1 MIEENIIEWLELGD
15 SIQKIDIFDKN
26 KMKIFFKGNYL
37 LTKHNNFS
45 QNFYLFVIVIFFAQI
60 WEINLLRCD
69 IEGDKILG
77 IIKYFKNIFLFQYL
91 TNNNIIL
98 LIFTIFCE
106 LISVLLFIINV
117 ILFDF
122 KKKYTILINMNSFIN
137 ILNVFFIFYPSLEVL
152 FHSIICFDGV
162 KYNLC
167 PLNSISSYIIII
179 LTILYAI
186 ILIFTVFLSCLYID
200 SIGCIHY
207 RSTFMKIN
215 SNYTLIIVIVKMIFS
230 IFYFIIDFCIDK
242 KYKFIIILYELLLFL
257 SSLSISIY
265 SYSELFYYNY
275 YIDAWFH
282 YGWYY
287 TTWFNICILLK
298 NFGRLEDITLFVI
311 FGIILITIGFNFDS
325 QYRAISLLTDFNAF
339 TSNKVKEIQ
348 IYNALLLFYLRRADN
363 ESIILTSGI
372 IERVEEYLSNMPEL
386 NEQYHKLLNNIYLQ
400 RIFTSKKE
408 LTILS
413 IILIV
418 YCYQIEKTKN
428 STDMTLNLCYFLIN
442 EFKNIPYAIW
452 LSTKIKSNNH
462 MQSYYKFVLMEEIK
476 ECLIGSLIKNSS
488 NLPIKNI
495 QISSVILF
503 NQYLDLFK
511 MKIYDTTCSQIDY
524 FDILKNNIAT
534 SKTTENFLKA
544 GEDILSLRQ
553 DISNLWEKII
563 FLNPFNTE
571 SEKDYMTYINVIL
584 QDDILMRTEK
594 NRFNSI
600 KNEKL
605 SEKNNLYYSM
615 FDNDLSA
622 VLLIDGYSFNGKIFY
637 TTTNFASLFMFSGK
651 EILNTTIDDLLPDT
665 IQNFHRY
672 LIEDVLKYS
681 NLDFTYQKEKDV
693 LLKGKNSQIF
703 NIYLYVKP
711 VPNLLYGLIY
721 FAYIKKFQEKNFIL
735 IVDENLIINGFTGIN
750 QIDSNFTMNNNY
762 GLSNNICGHHI
773 GIIIPEI
780 LLQIRYDE
788 RNNSI
793 SLPYENMDFKG
804 FLYPIHY
811 PTELDNRI
819 TNILGNLKNRK
830 KDEFLNENH
839 LNSNSINEY
848 NELIKE
854 LNLQYSNPISIFY
867 RIQLHSF
874 IGGKYKYYRI
884 YVKNDLLSGNDNN
897 LIIKSN
903 NNTEI
908 TYGEK
913 KLSKKRNSSVIKH
926 KELNEKIISIQE
938 NKRKL
943 IKLKAAIN
951 ENNIINDNEINLS
964 TPKDVNNNIKNDLI
978 NNQNKIINISNP
990 SIPSSIITQSNGESA
1005 ELNKLKNEIINKAD
1019 FFYIKLMKYI
1029 NFFFVL
1035 IILILIIEDYYYNY
1049 KNINTMIEFLSQNS
1063 FFIYTKINA
1072 GNIYNYAFNL
1082 KLMKKGIMKKTYK
1095 YYYSFMIKKCIT
1107 EIRYRK
1113 YNISY
1118 YYSDFKNI
1126 FSQKAHTHLYIYNKS
1141 SYDVLN
1147 LDIDNFLNLII
1158 THGMKII
1165 DNLSEYFNSTN
1176 NEEIEI
1182 YEVYLNNLLSNSL
1195 KYFYSDYTEFSLKNK
1210 EKICQKISG
1219 NFSFIFLISCIYIFI
1234 LIYLFIYLICQMNSI
1249 ELNFLDKL
1257 INFSSISF
1265 DEYIKNLDE
1274 LKKVIRNETDNEEDK
1289 NIDEFDI
1296 KEGDI
1301 NDNVNDDSKNKNNEN
1316 YKKEYT
1322 NNKNAKRNKQ
1332 SKLQQQKLKKKIMM
1346 SKYFHK
1352 LNSFFALKIGFIFI
1366 LTILYFAL
1374 TMLVTSYMKENYKK
1388 FDSVVQQVN
1397 KVYFNSFEIFLFLKE
1412 QIEKIFNSNDKSDI
1426 KIPDDSDIE
1435 KPKLGNALMYLFNNK
1450 KYSEESLNLIK
1461 TLYNNNACDVLC
1473 NDKYEIEFCQNAFS
1487 SILTKGM
1494 EQSIVQMDII
1504 ITNCIDELNSLKY
1517 NNTLYNIYNESNFFN
1532 YEIFVGHFMLFSF
1545 IKTQD
1550 IFESFRKDEKR
1561 HISYINKNILIVF
1574 VIIYLFLAILMI
1586 YLILS
1591 YKNVINSFF
1600 NFIGI
1605 IPTKFIIDDGNL
1617 YKAII
1622 KLEQKFY

>member
-1 MIEENIIEWLELGD
+1 MIEKNIIEWLELGD
-15 SIQKIDIFDKN
+15 SIQKVDIFDKN
-26 KMKIFFKGNYL
+26 KMIIFFKGNYL
-37 LTKHNNFS
+37 LTKHINFT

-69 IEGDKILG
+69 IEGDKILE

-91 TNNNIIL
+91 TNNNTIL
-98 LIFTIFCE
+98 LILTIFCE
-106 LISVLLFIINV
+106 FISVLLFIINV
-117 ILFDF
+117 ILFNYQ
-122 KKKYTILINMNSFIN
+122 KKISILIKINSFIN
-137 ILNVFFIFYPSLEVL
+137 FLNVFFIFYPSLEIL
-152 FHSIICFDGV
+152 FHGIICFDDV
-162 KYNLC
+162 NYNLC
-167 PLNSISSYIIII
+167 PLNGISSYIIII
-179 LTILYAI
+179 STFIYAI
-186 ILIFTVFLSCLYID
+186 ILIFSVILSCLYID
-200 SIGCIHY
+200 SIGSINY
-207 RSTFMKIN
+207 RNTFMKIN
-215 SNYTLIIVIVKMIFS
+215 SNYTLIIINAKMIFS
-230 IFYFIIDFCIDK
+230 ILYFIIDFCIDK
-242 KYKFIIILYELLLFL
+242 KYKLIIILYELLLFL

-287 TTWFNICILLK
+287 TTWFNICILIKNIGGLK
-298 NFGRLEDITLFVI
+298 DITLFVI
-311 FGIILITIGFNFDS
+311 FGLILITIGFNFDS

-339 TSNKVKEIQ
+339 TSNKIKEIQ

-363 ESIILTSGI
+363 ESIILISGI
-372 IERVEEYLSNMPEL
+372 IDRIEEYLRNMPEMKG
-386 NEQYHKLLNNIYLQ
+386 QYHKLLNNKHLQ
-400 RIFTSKKE
+400 KIFTSKKE
-408 LTILS
+408 LSILS
-413 IILIV
+413 IILII
-418 YCYQIEKTKN
+418 YCYHIEKSKD
-428 STDMTLNLCYFLIN
+428 STDMTLNFCYFLIN

-452 LSTKIKSNNH
+452 LGTKLKTSNH
-462 MQSYYKFVLMEEIK
+462 MQSYYKFALMEEIK
-476 ECLIGSLIKNSS
+476 EYLIGSLIKNST

-524 FDILKNNIAT
+524 FDILKNNIVT
-534 SKTTENFLKA
+534 SKTTENFLKT
-544 GEDILSLRQ
+544 GEEILSLRQ

-563 FLNPFNTE
+563 FLNPFNNE
-571 SEKDYMTYINVIL
+571 SEKDYMTYIKVIL
-584 QDDILMRTEK
+584 QDDILMRTEQNK
-594 NRFNSI
+594 FNSL

-622 VLLIDGYSFNGKIFY
+622 VLLIDGYSYNGKIFY

-651 EILNTTIDDLLPDT
+651 EILNTTIDDLLPDV

-672 LIEDVLKYS
+672 LIEDALKYS
-681 NLDFTYQKEKDV
+681 NLDFIYQKQKDV
-693 LLKGKNSQIF
+693 LLKGKNGQLF
-703 NIYLYVKP
+703 NIYLYIKP

-721 FAYIKKFQEKNFIL
+721 FAYIKKFQENHFIL
-735 IVDENLIINGFTGIN
+735 ILDENLIINGFTGIN

-773 GIIIPEI
+773 GLLIPEI
-780 LLQIRYDE
+780 LLQIKYDE
-788 RNNSI
+788 KNNSI
-793 SLPYENMDFKG
+793 FLPHEHIDFKG

-811 PTELDNRI
+811 PKELDIRI
-819 TNILGNLKNRK
+819 TNILDILKNRK
-830 KDEFLNENH
+830 NDELPNENQ
-839 LNSNSINEY
+839 LSTINEY
-848 NELIKE
+848 NELTKE
-854 LNLQYSNPISIFY
+854 LSLQYSNPISIFY

-874 IGGKYKYYRI
+874 IGGKYNYYRI
-884 YVKNDLLSGNDNN
+884 YVKNDLLSGNENN
-897 LIIKSN
+897 IFIKSN

-908 TYGEK
+908 TYDEK
-913 KLSKKRNSSVIKH
+913 KIPRKRNSSLIKKH
-926 KELNEKIISIQE
+926 KEINEKIISNQD

-943 IKLKAAIN
+943 IKLKEAIN
-951 ENNIINDNEINLS
+951 ENNIINDNEINM
-964 TPKDVNNNIKNDLI
+964 TNTDEDNNNKSALN
-978 NNQNKIINISNP
+978 NNQNKIIKINTS

-1029 NFFFVL
+1029 NLFFIL
-1035 IILILIIEDYYYNY
+1035 IILILIIYDYYSNY
-1049 KNINTMIEFLSQNS
+1049 RNINAMIEFLSQNS

-1082 KLMKKGIMKKTYK
+1082 KLMKRGIMLKTYNI
-1095 YYYSFMIKKCIT
+1095 YYSFMLKKCIT
-1107 EIRYRK
+1107 EIRKQK

-1126 FSQKAHTHLYIYNKS
+1126 FSQKTHTHLYIYNKS
-1141 SYDVLN
+1141 SNDVLN

-1165 DNLSEYFNSTN
+1165 DNLSYYLNSTDK
-1176 NEEIEI
+1176 EDEKI
-1182 YEVYLNNLLSNSL
+1182 YEVYLNNLLANSL
-1195 KYFYSDYTEFSLKNK
+1195 KYFYSDYTEFSWKKK
-1210 EKICQKISG
+1210 EKICQKISS
-1219 NFSFIFLISCIYIFI
+1219 NFSFIFLISCIYIFL
-1234 LIYLFIYLICQMNSI
+1234 LIYIFIYLICQMNSI

-1274 LKKVIRNETDNEEDK
+1274 LKKVIRNETANEEDK
-1289 NIDEFDI
+1289 NMDEFDI

-1301 NDNVNDDSKNKNNEN
+1301 NDNINDDSNNKNNEN
-1316 YKKEYT
+1316 YNKEYT
-1322 NNKNAKRNKQ
+1322 SNKNQKTKRNKQ
-1332 SKLQQQKLKKKIMM
+1332 SKLQQQKLKKKLIM

-1352 LNSFFALKIGFIFI
+1352 LNSFFALKIGFIFMI
-1366 LTILYFAL
+1366 SVLYFAL
-1374 TMLVTSYMKENYKK
+1374 TMIVTSYLKEDYKK
-1388 FDSVVQQVN
+1388 FDSIVDQVN
-1397 KVYFNSFEIFLFLKE
+1397 QVYFNSFEIFLLLKE
-1412 QIEKIFNSNDKSDI
+1412 QIEIFFNSNEQSNLS
-1426 KIPDDSDIE
+1426 IPDDSDIE
-1435 KPKLGNALMYLFNNK
+1435 RPKLGNALMYLFNNK
-1450 KYSEESLNLIK
+1450 KYSEESLALMR
-1461 TLYNNNACDVLC
+1461 TLYNNNACDALC
-1473 NDKYEIEFCQNAFS
+1473 ENNYEKKFCLNLFS

-1494 EQSIVQMDII
+1494 EQAIVQMSII

-1517 NNTLYNIYNESNFFN
+1517 NNTLLNIYTESNFFD
-1532 YEIFVGHFMLFSF
+1532 YEIFVGHFMLISF
-1545 IKTQD
+1545 IKTQE

-1561 HISYINKNILIVF
+1561 NISHINKNILIVF
-1574 VIIYLFLAILMI
+1574 IIIYCILTILMI

>member
-1 MIEENIIEWLELGD
+1 MIEKNIIEWLELGD

-26 KMKIFFKGNYL
+26 RMILLFKGNYL
-37 LTKHNNFS
+37 LTKHNNLS

-60 WEINLLRCD
+60 WEINLLRCN
-69 IEGDKILG
+69 IEGDKILE

-91 TNNNIIL
+91 TNNNTIL
-98 LIFTIFCE
+98 LIFTIFCVF
-106 LISVLLFIINV
+106 LSVLLFIINV
-117 ILFDF
+117 ILFNYQ
-122 KKKYTILINMNSFIN
+122 KKFSILINMNAFIN
-137 ILNVFFIFYPSLEVL
+137 ILNVFFIFFPSLEVL
-152 FHSIICFDGV
+152 FHGVICFDGV
-162 KYNLC
+162 NYNLC
-167 PLNSISSYIIII
+167 PLNSISSYIIFI

-186 ILIFTVFLSCLYID
+186 LLIFSVLLSCLYVD
-200 SIGCIHY
+200 SIGSIYY
-207 RSTFMKIN
+207 RNTFLKIN
-215 SNYTLIIVIVKMIFS
+215 SNYTLIIINVKMIFS

-242 KYKFIIILYELLLFL
+242 KHKLIIILYELLLFF
-257 SSLSISIY
+257 SNLSISIY

-275 YIDAWFH
+275 YIDVCFH

-287 TTWFNICILLK
+287 TTWFSMCILLK
-298 NFGRLEDITLFVI
+298 NIGGLPDITLFVI
-311 FGIILITIGFNFDS
+311 FGIILITIGISFNS
-325 QYRAISLLTDFNAF
+325 QYRTLSLLTDSNIF

-348 IYNALLLFYLRRADN
+348 IYNALLLFYLRRSDN
-363 ESIILTSGI
+363 EGIILTSGI
-372 IERVEEYLSNMPEL
+372 IERIEEYLSNMPEL

-400 RIFTSKKE
+400 KIFTSKKE

-413 IILIV
+413 IILII
-418 YCYQIEKTKN
+418 YCYHIEKAKA
-428 STDMTLNLCYFLIN
+428 SVDITLNFCYFLIN

-452 LSTKIKSNNH
+452 LSTKIKANNH

-476 ECLIGSLIKNSS
+476 ECLIGSLIKNSNNPS
-488 NLPIKNI
+488 IKNI

-534 SKTTENFLKA
+534 SKTTEIFLKT

-553 DISNLWEKII
+553 DITNLWEKII

-571 SEKDYMTYINVIL
+571 SEKDYMTYINIIL
-584 QDDILMRTEK
+584 QDDILMRAEQ
-594 NRFNSI
+594 NRFNSL

-651 EILNTTIDDLLPDT
+651 EVLNTTIDDLLPDT

-672 LIEDVLKYS
+672 LIEDALKYS

-693 LLKGKNSQIF
+693 LLKGKNNQLF
-703 NIYLYVKP
+703 NIYLYIKP

-735 IVDENLIINGFTGIN
+735 ILDENLIINGFTGIN

-773 GIIIPEI
+773 GTIIPEI

-793 SLPYENMDFKG
+793 SLPHENMDFKG

-811 PTELDNRI
+811 PRELDNRI
-819 TNILGNLKNRK
+819 TNILGKLKNRK
-830 KDEFLNENH
+830 KDEFLNENQ
-839 LNSNSINEY
+839 LNSINEY

-867 RIQLHSF
+867 RIQLHKF
-874 IGGKYKYYRI
+874 IEGKYKYYRI

-897 LIIKSN
+897 IFIKSN

-913 KLSKKRNSSVIKH
+913 KMSKKRNSSLIKH
-926 KELNEKIISIQE
+926 KEINEKIISIQE
-938 NKRKL
+938 NKKKL

-964 TPKDVNNNIKNDLI
+964 APENDNNNNNDLN
-978 NNQNKIINISNP
+978 NNQNKIIAISNP
-990 SIPSSIITQSNGESA
+990 SIPSSIITQSSGESA

-1035 IILILIIEDYYYNY
+1035 IILILTIDDYYSNY
-1049 KNINTMIEFLSQNS
+1049 SNINAMIEFLSQNS
-1063 FFIYTKINA
+1063 FFIYTKINS

-1082 KLMKKGIMKKTYK
+1082 KLMKRGIMKKTYK
-1095 YYYSFMIKKCIT
+1095 YYYSYMIKKCIT
-1107 EIRYRK
+1107 EIRYQK

-1118 YYSDFKNI
+1118 YYSDFKKI
-1126 FSQKAHTHLYIYNKS
+1126 FSQKIHTHLYIYNKS
-1141 SYDVLN
+1141 SKDVLN

-1165 DNLSEYFNSTN
+1165 DNLSDYLNSTD

-1195 KYFYSDYTEFSLKNK
+1195 KYFYSDYTEFSGKNK

-1234 LIYLFIYLICQMNSI
+1234 LIYLFTYLICQMNSI

-1289 NIDEFDI
+1289 NMDEFDI

-1301 NDNVNDDSKNKNNEN
+1301 NDNVDDDSKNKNNEN

-1322 NNKNAKRNKQ
+1322 SNKNQKKNKQ
-1332 SKLQQQKLKKKIMM
+1332 SKLQQQKLKKKIIM

-1366 LTILYFAL
+1366 VSVLYFAL
-1374 TMLVTSYMKENYKK
+1374 TMIVTSYMKENYKK
-1388 FDSVVQQVN
+1388 FNSIVQQVN
-1397 KVYFNSFEIFLFLKE
+1397 EVYFNSFEIFLFLKE
-1412 QIEKIFNSNDKSDI
+1412 QIEKIFNSNDQSDI
-1426 KIPDDSDIE
+1426 YIPDDSDIE

-1450 KYSEESLNLIK
+1450 KYSEESLTLIK
-1461 TLYNNNACDVLC
+1461 TLYNDNACEVLC
-1473 NDKYEIEFCQNAFS
+1473 HDKYEKDFCLNAFS

-1494 EQSIVQMDII
+1494 EQAIVQMDII

-1545 IKTQD
+1545 IRTQD
-1550 IFESFRKDEKR
+1550 IFDSFRKDEKR
-1561 HISYINKNILIVF
+1561 NISYTNKNILIVF
-1574 VIIYLFLAILMI
+1574 VIIYFFLVILMI

-1617 YKAII
+1617 YKEII
-1622 KLEQKFY
+1622 KLEHKFY